1 MSDYGTIA
9 GVEAYVPH
17 QCNAAGHFD
26 ATTAP
31 TLAQVT
37 VLLDEVS
44 AQLTGWL
51 AAAGYQTPVVQ
62 TAALAVLSRYA
73 NNGAAGLCELTQ
85 RTAGASDDKNQ
96 RENKFLKEFEKAEQ
110 WIMSG
115 ALAALGVP
123 QVRLQSA
130 LFGLSAGGVNF
141 QGQNLR
147 PSFTRTDFGN
157 QPGAGTSRGE
167 EP

>member
-9 GVEAYVPH
+9 GVEAYVAH
-17 QCNAAGHFD
+17 MCNEAGHFD
-26 ATTAP
+26 AATEP

-37 VLLDEVS
+37 TLLDEVS
-44 AQLTGWL
+44 AQITGWL
-51 AAAGYQTPVVQ
+51 AAAGYQTPVAQ
-62 TAALAVLSRYA
+62 ASALAVLNRYA

-85 RTAGASDDKNQ
+85 RIAGASDDKNV
-96 RENKFLKEFEKAEQ
+96 RETLFLREFAKAEA

-130 LFGLSAGGVNF
+130 LFGLSAGGVNY

-147 PSFTRTDFGN
+147 PTFTRVDFGN
-157 QPGAGTSRGE
+157 QPGRGTDRGE